1 MGTRGHKKCSKC
13 STEQGVR
20 ASVCVKCGEPFIKK
34 VKEIPVTVIKEP
46 QVEKIDA
53 VLEETLQP
61 VKEEFKFKAYTGSD
75 TQVGTIQKR
84 KTYER
89 PDIEIERLMKDPEVM
104 RIYPVPAGVPV
115 EKLTAREQA
124 YQVLGL
130 GKTRAKSLL
139 TLAQMEKYWK
149 TVDWKYVAEILG
161 EKVVETKEPE
171 VEENKEEE
179 DKGE

>member
-20 ASVCVKCGEPFIKK
+20 AAICVKCGEPFIKK
-34 VKEIPVTVIKEP
+34 VKEVPTPVVVTPSVLP
-46 QVEKIDA
+46 EKIDA

-161 EKVVETKEPE
+161 TKVVETKEPE
-171 VEENKEEE
+171 VSEEENK
-179 DKGE
+179 GE